1 MRRIQKRGRELRGA
15 EQHLGATD
23 KFAANNA
30 DADRCIS
37 SQRGRIDK
45 TDERNRIC
53 QSHVSRLTHTR
64 VRGARGGKKY
74 FFLCRNLSRRCIEFI
89 WRDMGA
95 LAGSTGGSNPRP
107 SHGLVWCARQR
118 V

>member
-1 MRRIQKRGRELRGA
+1 MRRIRKRGRELRGA

-64 VRGARGGKKY
+64 VRGARGGNKY
-74 FFLCRNLSRRCIEFI
+74 FVLCRNPSPRGIESIGRDRAVFAVSTRRS
-89 WRDMGA
+89 
-95 LAGSTGGSNPRP
+95 L
-107 SHGLVWCARQR
+107 
-118 V
+118 